1 MGDETKAVSKDQTDV
16 EKMKALREQII
27 QAPDIEEKLVTVK
40 EWGDAKILI
49 TSLTAGEGGALFA
62 KARKDSEGNM
72 DSQDLAI
79 RLIIFACRHPETK
92 KRLFDDSDLKVLSGK
107 SLGAVQRLSQEIM
120 QMSGMD
126 SAALETAEKN

>member
-1 MGDETKAVSKDQTDV
+1 MRDETKVVDVKQTDV
-16 EKMKALREQII
+16 DKKRALREQIFH
-27 QAPDIEEKLVTVK
+27 APDIEEKLVTVK
-40 EWGDAKILI
+40 EWGDAKILV

-72 DSQDLAI
+72 DSQDLAM

-92 KRLFDDSDLKVLSGK
+92 KRLFGDADLETLSGK